1 MGTPSI
7 LGKIIV
13 KSKSDPMPRSRR
25 GKIAWLVFSC
35 VLPPPATSSA
45 AARAMAVAGF
55 LATALGDLIIAP
67 IDTIKTLQQ
76 GSGGASLSMVGATR
90 QLLQRG
96 GPLALFAGAESY
108 VPADAVAGGLKFFTY
123 EWVKA
128 WGAKPG
134 RVPKRLMSLWVFLCG
149 GVAFLASSIALTPGE
164 LIKQRLQTGG
174 ATPFLGAILYK
185 KDQFTKR
192 GSGQTSE
199 NADKR
204 ELFRNLQ
211 GCTAASRRGLRR
223 SGARRDCS
231 ASTRATLAS
240 ACATCPSRCWS
251 WASTKIC
258 QYYLLAATY
267 MTEPALSLG
276 RDRSAPPPL
285 LFTAC

>member
-1 MGTPSI
+1 M
-7 LGKIIV
+7 
-13 KSKSDPMPRSRR
+13 R
-25 GKIAWLVFSC
+25 G
-35 VLPPPATSSA
+35 LPPPATSSA

-185 KDQFTKR
+185 KDQFTKT